1 MLSAALLAAS
11 ITATKGSI
19 DVYILSGQSNMQGI
33 AKTAKLPADWKQPIE
48 GALFFGGWG
57 LTGITPGTTQTSNRK
72 GEFGPEIGFARVA
85 SMLSDGKPFA
95 IIKYAASGQPLHHGF
110 HGAKWLGG
118 EPAPDRTNFYP
129 GELPNDPNQGR
140 LYKNLVKRVDEGLAA
155 LRSEGYEPKVI
166 GVAWMQG
173 EADAKNALSAVSYA
187 ESIGRLQRR
196 ISEDFGSGL
205 PIPLSFGQVLPKSEA
220 PRFTHKAEIRRAMAN
235 ADMGSGHT
243 RAQPHVYMVSTDRM
257 GMLPDGVHYN
267 ASGQKDL
274 GQSLA
279 LVMEMERLK
288 SKAPRSFPELQ
299 LWYRQPA
306 KNWLEA
312 LPIGNGRLGAMVFGG
327 TNRERI
333 QLNEESLWAGRPVES
348 FPENFAENLK
358 KLQDMVFEGRSAE
371 ARAFGIETMTAN
383 PTSFRSFQPLGD
395 LWIEMD
401 GQVKNY
407 RRSLDLTTG
416 IAKTQFRLGD
426 AVIFRDV
433 FISAPD
439 DVLVVRLTSDKKSAI
454 SCGVSLT
461 RKKDLNVVYEGSQI
475 IADGQ
480 IMDDDSPGAFDDNPG
495 GSGPGGAHMKFAT
508 RVQIAAEGGSVE
520 TRDDRITV
528 TGADEVTIILG
539 AATDYSLDDLNFNRE
554 IDPAA
559 LAQEAGDKAAARS
572 SSELEGRHTEDH
584 AALMDRV
591 KVNLGRNAALEALPT
606 DERLQAV
613 RQGAYDPALD
623 ALIFQFG
630 RYLLMGSSRAPG
642 RLPANL
648 QGIWNDRM
656 WAPWE
661 ADHHMNI
668 NLQMNYWP
676 ADLTNL
682 SETLDPLTGWLIRLA
697 KKAEYT
703 AEHLYNA
710 DGWLAYTATNPF
722 GRITPS
728 ASTRPSQ
735 FMNGSLDPLAGA
747 WMSMTLWRHYE
758 FTEDKAYL
766 KDTAYPVIKG
776 AAEFLLDYMRED
788 ADGNLVIVPSTSPEN
803 DYRDPKTGK
812 SIRITVG
819 SAYHMSIVREVLTAA
834 LKGAKITRQDR
845 ELQSEIEAALAKIAP
860 LKIGKDGTINEWA
873 EDYEE
878 VHPGHRHVS
887 HLIGL
892 HPFNQITA
900 SDPVMFEAAQKT
912 LKRRLD
918 NGGGHTGWSR
928 AWNINFLARLKQGDA
943 ARENVV
949 KLLQRSTHPNL
960 FGNHPPFQIDG
971 NFGATAG
978 IAEMLLQSH
987 DGVIELLPA
996 LPAAWHSGQV
1006 QGLVAR
1012 GGVTVSMIWSDG
1024 RLYQFELKSD
1034 SKREIKVRYGD
1045 EVKSMTSNTGGMI
1058 AW

>member
-1 MLSAALLAAS
+1 MAAPAMVAPKDL
-11 ITATKGSI
+11 I
-19 DVYILSGQSNMQGI
+19 DVYILAGQSNMQGI
-33 AKTAKLPADWKQPIE
+33 GKTANLPGDWKQPIE
-48 GALFFGGWG
+48 GALFYGGWR
-57 LTGITPGTTQTSNRK
+57 LTGITPGTTQTSLRQ
-72 GEFGPEIGFARVA
+72 GEFGPEIGFARWM
-85 SMLSDGKPFA
+85 SEHRKGRPFA

-110 HGAKWLGG
+110 NGAKWIGG
-118 EPAPDRTNFYP
+118 DPAPGRTNFYP
-129 GELPNDPNQGR
+129 GESKDDPNQGR
-140 LYKNLVKRVDEGLAA
+140 LYKNLIRRVNEGLAA
-155 LRSEGYEPKVI
+155 LKEAGYTPTVV
-166 GVAWMQG
+166 GAAWMQG
-173 EADAKNALSAVSYA
+173 EADAKNGTSAA
-187 ESIGRLQRR
+187 EYGDSLQRLR
-196 ISEDFGSGL
+196 RRLNEEYARVRF
-205 PIPLSFGQVLPKSEA
+205 PLAFGQVLPISEA
-220 PRFTHKAEIRRAMAN
+220 PRFTHKAEIRQAMAD
-235 ADMGSGHT
+235 AHCQSGAAGSKHGIW
-243 RAQPHVYMVSTDRM
+243 MVSTDGI

-267 ASGQKDL
+267 AAGQMELGQK
-274 GQSLA
+274 LA
-279 LVMEMERLK
+279 EGVLK
-288 SKAPRSFPELQ
+288 CQTVIRKRMPNWDYE

-312 LPIGNGRLGAMVFGG
+312 LPIGNGRIGAMVFGG
-327 TNRERI
+327 TNKERI

-358 KLQDMVFEGRSAE
+358 KLQGMVFEGRSAE

-383 PTSFRSFQPLGD
+383 PTSFRSFQPFGD
-395 LWIEMD
+395 LWIEMK
-401 GQVKNY
+401 GPVKNY
-407 RRSLDLTTG
+407 RRSLDLYSG

-426 AVIFRDV
+426 AVIVREV
-433 FISAPD
+433 FVSAPD
-439 DVLVVRLTSDKKSAI
+439 DVLVVRLTSDKKKAI
-454 SCGVSLT
+454 SCSVSLT
-461 RKKDLNVVYEGSQI
+461 REKDLAVRYERDQI

-480 IMDDDSPGAFDDNPG
+480 IIDDDSPGAFDDNPG
-495 GSGPGGAHMKFAT
+495 GSGPGGAHMKFAARAKVLADSGT
-508 RVQIAAEGGSVE
+508 VEAGEQGISVSS
-520 TRDDRITV
+520 
-528 TGADEVTIILG
+528 ADEVTIILG
-539 AATDYSLDDLNFNRE
+539 AATDYSLDDLSFNRE
-554 IDPAA
+554 IDPAL
-559 LAQEAGDKAAARS
+559 LAAESVNAAS
-572 SSELEGRHTEDH
+572 LIPSSELMERHRDDHGEMFGR
-584 AALMDRV
+584 ALVDFGW
-591 KVNLGRNAALEALPT
+591 NPDQEELPT

-682 SETLDPLTGWLIRLA
+682 SETLDPLTGWLTRLA
-697 KKAEYT
+697 KKAELT
-703 AEHLYNA
+703 AGKLYNA

-758 FTEDKAYL
+758 FTEGKRFL
-766 KDTAYPVIKG
+766 RDTAYPVIKG

-788 ADGNLVIVPSTSPEN
+788 EEGNLVIVPSTSPEN
-803 DYRDPKTGK
+803 DYRDPKTGQ

-819 SAYHMSIVREVLTAA
+819 SAYHMSIVREVLGAA
-834 LKGAKITRQDR
+834 LQGAKITRQDKG
-845 ELQSEIEAALAKIAP
+845 LQSELESALARIAP

-900 SDPVMFEAAQKT
+900 SDPQMFEAAQKT

-978 IAEMLLQSH
+978 IAEMLVQSH

-996 LPAAWHSGQV
+996 LPGAWHTGRACGLRARGDVQVSMTWEDGELKQIELRSDRQRQV
-1006 QGLVAR
+1006 Q
-1012 GGVTVSMIWSDG
+1012 
-1024 RLYQFELKSD
+1024 
-1034 SKREIKVRYGD
+1034 VRYGD
-1045 EVKSMTSNTGGMI
+1045 EVKSLSSNTGGMI